1 MTKSEIISFIN
12 GVYPDPVQKYW
23 KPSEYDMKYKYNTT
37 RRMKKL
43 DADKAKEDAKL
54 KLVFDK
60 EVAQKQSVMKTI
72 DEIATY
78 PSEISNLFYGA
89 IFDNINYLKK
99 CHDKYLELKHNIE
112 KLGQNAL
119 AVAYAVQ
126 YGMRKYDTSYS
137 MSGRRMTRKT
147 LQILSDEEWTKFAD
161 NFMCDYKH
169 PAKDIEN
176 PKEFMQMVIDMRNA
190 YDRDELELNGEDAYR
205 NAIIHMVSNFANI
218 VDEIKK
224 HFNGNKPTKCLTDAN
239 WGYKGEFC
247 GILTDGISKVSF
259 KSFGAGGVNIQRYHF
274 RFKVTKLK

>member
-12 GVYPDPVQKYW
+12 SVYPDPVQKYW

-60 EVAQKQSVMKTI
+60 EVAQKQEVLKTI

-99 CHDKYLELKHNIE
+99 CHDEYLEIKHNIE
-112 KLGQNAL
+112 KLGHNAL
-119 AVAYAVQ
+119 AVAQSVQ
-126 YGMRKYDTSYS
+126 YDMQKYNTSYS
-137 MSGRRMTRKT
+137 LSGRRMTRKT
-147 LQILSDEEWTKFAD
+147 LHILSDEEWTKFAD
-161 NFMCDYKH
+161 RYMYDYKH

-176 PKEFMQMVIDMRNA
+176 PKEFMQMVIDMCNA
-190 YDRDELELNGEDAYR
+190 YDRDELALKGEDAYR
-205 NAIIHMVSNFANI
+205 NAIIHMVSNLANI

-224 HFNGNKPTKCLTDAN
+224 HFNGNKPTKCLTDAK

-247 GILTDGISKVSF
+247 GILTDGVNKVSF
-259 KSFGAGGVNIQRYHF
+259 KSFGAGGFNIQRYHF

>member
-1 MTKSEIISFIN
+1 MTKSEIISFITS
-12 GVYPDPVQKYW
+12 VYPDPVQKYW

-99 CHDKYLELKHNIE
+99 CHDEYLEIKHNIE

-119 AVAYAVQ
+119 AVAQSVQ
-126 YGMRKYDTSYS
+126 YDMQKYNTSYS

-147 LQILSDEEWTKFAD
+147 LHILSDEEWTKFAD
-161 NFMCDYKH
+161 RFMYDYKY

-190 YDRDELELNGEDAYR
+190 YDRDELEWNGEDAYR

-224 HFNGNKPTKCLTDAN
+224 HFNGNKPTKCLTDVN

-247 GILTDGISKVSF
+247 GILTDDINKVSF